1 VRAVQEEFP
10 FDLTLVDVGGDPEL
24 ESRYRGDLPVVEID
38 GERAF
43 TYFVDVHALRARLSR

>member
-24 ESRYRGDLPVVEID
+24 ESRYREDLPVVEID

-43 TYFVDVHALRARLSR
+43 MYFVDAHALRARLSR